1 MRYTR
6 LLPRRWKLLAG
17 TALTIAIVAVVIW
30 NFARPAPSEPVVTLR
45 VNRSPAADVAAGAPV
60 TFELFLTG
68 THAGREIA
76 IGSWLMPWHCLVHFE
91 EADTGRSLRWDLE
104 RLGAPRS
111 TQYSRRS
118 DGGVTASSVSSR
130 TARVRGLSV
139 VHAAAWAVAPEDSL
153 DITPGKFLV
162 RAVVETPWWWP
173 ASFGWRGRSASAAV
187 QVTVRAAQPGAWDER
202 QAQNASEF
210 YLSAR
215 RFQDAERVAL
225 EWTRRS
231 AKSANAFAAFAQSL
245 EGLGRDAE
253 ALTAYRTA
261 LQLVPKSPEEP
272 RYLLDRLSALMRRTR
287 RVM

>member
-1 MRYTR
+1 MRYTGM
-6 LLPRRWKLLAG
+6 LQRRWKLLVMMG
-17 TALTIAIVAVVIW
+17 LTIVIVAVVIW
-30 NFARPAPSEPVVTLR
+30 ASARPVPVEAVVTLR
-45 VNRSPAADVAAGAPV
+45 VNRSPAADVAAGTPV

-76 IGSWLMPWHCLVHFE
+76 IGSWLMPWHRLVHFQVME
-91 EADTGRSLRWDLE
+91 TGRSLPWDLE
-104 RLGAPRS
+104 RLGVPRS
-111 TQYSRRS
+111 TRYSRRS
-118 DGGVTASSVSSR
+118 DGGVTASSESSR
-130 TARVRGLSV
+130 SARVQGLTV

-153 DITPGKFLV
+153 DITPGTYLV
-162 RAVVETPWWWP
+162 RAIVETPWWWP
-173 ASFGWRGRSASAAV
+173 ASFGWRGRAASAPV

-202 QAQNASEF
+202 QAQDATEF

-215 RFQDAERVAL
+215 RFPDAERVAL

-231 AKSANAFAAFAQSL
+231 AKNANAFAAFAQSL

-253 ALTAYRTA
+253 ALAAYRTA

-287 RVM
+287 RVL

>member
-1 MRYTR
+1 M
-6 LLPRRWKLLAG
+6 LARRWKLLVVTG
-17 TALTIAIVAVVIW
+17 LTIAIVAAVIW
-30 NFARPAPSEPVVTLR
+30 NFARPAPVQPVVTVR
-45 VNRSPAADVAAGAPV
+45 VNRSPAVDVAAGAPI

-68 THAGREIA
+68 TLAGREIA
-76 IGSWLMPWHCLVHFE
+76 IGSWLMPWHRLVHFE
-91 EADTGRSLRWDLE
+91 LADTGRSLRWDLE

-111 TQYSRRS
+111 TRYSRRP
-118 DGGVTASSVSSR
+118 DGGVTTSSASNR
-130 TARVRGLSV
+130 AARLQGLSV
-139 VHAAAWAVAPEDSL
+139 VHAATWAVAPENSL
-153 DITPGKFLV
+153 EITPGKYLV

-173 ASFGWRGRSASAAV
+173 WPFGWRGNATSAPV
-187 QVTVRAAQPGAWDER
+187 QITVRAAQAGTWDER
-202 QAQNASEF
+202 HAEATTEF

-231 AKSANAFAAFAQSL
+231 AQNANAFAALAQSL

-253 ALTAYRTA
+253 ALAAYRSA